1 MSIRGASRLKS
12 VAASEPGLAFVHDLT
27 KGRRMDK
34 ESLLYALS
42 TLAQTRAALL
52 AFIGAL
58 ALYRLSQLR
67 EGCEEAVRSLRGLFV
82 DLGKVPEVIAIWPRD
97 KILED
102 ARAIIDGTYVHDSI
116 GEIRIK
122 GRREGFLGELVAYNF
137 LEVAQNELHSRL
149 TLFALCHLA
158 VIFVSLGGF
167 LGARFLDGS
176 WIAAGVFAAT
186 SAVAVAVTGAMLR
199 KIWEP
204 PSKKA
209 FRAEVASK

>member
-1 MSIRGASRLKS
+1 VSIRGASRLKS

-34 ESLLYALS
+34 ESLLYTLS
-42 TLAQTRAALL
+42 TLAQTSAALL

-122 GRREGFLGELVAYNF
+122 GRREGFLGEL
-137 LEVAQNELHSRL
+137 HSRL